1 MLDLFIDFS
10 LFPHHF
16 IQAKDLLLIPF
27 GMVFLNFKIRM
38 TEESRRIGVQSDRF
52 IKDSCVT
59 KLVPSRCISG
69 SGFCYSFSKC
79 G

>member
-38 TEESRRIGVQSDRF
+38 TEEFKAI
-52 IKDSCVT
+52 DSGGVT